1 MDQVVAKA
9 KKSVVLALIEEFF
22 CEGNKDEKLVSC
34 DSS

>member
-22 CEGNKDEKLVSC
+22 CEGSTNERL
-34 DSS
+34 